1 MVPIM
6 RAFAD
11 PKYRRIVA
19 VMGAQMGKT
28 EAFWNVIGWRL
39 DDDPTPI
46 LYVGPTQ
53 KLTESMSSDRVMKML
68 RSVPTLWEKLEKGKK
83 NKIAEKFVG
92 GVRLGFAWAGS
103 PTELAG
109 HPAGLVLLDERD
121 RMDNSVGGEGD
132 PVELAEA
139 RVATY
144 PDGKLAIVSTPTEG
158 TVEVDRHEST
168 GMEHWRVSDGVVSP
182 VWRLWQE
189 GTRHEW
195 AVPCP
200 DCGEYFVPRFRH
212 LHWPKDA
219 TPHQALQSAEL
230 GCVNCGSAIKHDRMH
245 AMNAAGRFVAPGQ
258 RVERNGKVVGEA
270 PATETA
276 SYWVS
281 GLCSPWQT
289 FGQRARSFL
298 AAARSGDQDRVRTV
312 INTRFGELY
321 AERGEAPT
329 HDKVMQL
336 RADYVSG
343 EVPDGVLVLTAGV
356 DVQKD
361 RVVYTVRGWGYAMS
375 SWLIEFGEV
384 WGDTGTPD
392 VWRRLA
398 DVLATEYS
406 GKSIR
411 LALVDSGYLA
421 DVVYDFC
428 RKTPRATP
436 SKGQPGDRNRAAP
449 VRSSQ
454 IDVTEKGGKIKRSQQ
469 VWHVDTHYFKQLI
482 HGRIEWPADQPGA
495 WHLPSDISEEY
506 AQQIIAESRLTL
518 PSGTVIWKLHS
529 RENHALDCDVY
540 ATAAARIIG
549 MDRVR
554 PPKPKAEP
562 EDQPS
567 QQAVQR
573 PSARPIRGGFVSRW
587 R

>member
-28 EAFWNVIGWRL
+28 ESFWNVLGWRL

-83 NKIAEKFVG
+83 NKIAEKFIG

-103 PTELAG
+103 ATELAG
-109 HPAGLVLLDERD
+109 HPVGLVLLDERD
-121 RMDNSVGGEGD
+121 RMENSVGGEGD

-139 RVATY
+139 RIATY

-158 TVEVDRHEST
+158 TVEVHRHEST
-168 GMEHWRVSDGVVSP
+168 GMEHWQVANEVVSP
-182 VWRLWQE
+182 IWRLWQE

-219 TPHQALQSAEL
+219 TPHEALHAARL
-230 GCVNCGSAIKHDRMH
+230 GCINCGSAISHDRMH
-245 AMNAAGRFVAPGQ
+245 AMNASGRFVAPSQ
-258 RVERNGKVVGEA
+258 RVEKTGEVVGQG
-270 PATETA
+270 PTTETA

-298 AAARSGDQDRVRTV
+298 SAVRAGDQDRIRTV
-312 INTRFGELY
+312 VNTRFGELY

-329 HDKVMQL
+329 WDRVMSL
-336 RADYVSG
+336 VSDYKSG
-343 EVPDGVLVLTAGV
+343 EVPDGVLFLTCGI

-361 RVVYTVRGWGYAMS
+361 RLVYVVRGWGYSMS
-375 SWLIEFGEV
+375 AWLIEFGEL
-384 WGDTGTPD
+384 WGETDQPD
-392 VWRRLA
+392 VWARLA
-398 DVLATEYS
+398 DFLRTEYQGRQIKLTMIDCGYRPDMVFRFCRMFS
-406 GKSIR
+406 AASPARGYESMTAPIRMSLQDITANGKTIKKGIQVWN
-411 LALVDSGYLA
+411 VDS
-421 DVVYDFC
+421 
-428 RKTPRATP
+428 
-436 SKGQPGDRNRAAP
+436 S
-449 VRSSQ
+449 
-454 IDVTEKGGKIKRSQQ
+454 
-469 VWHVDTHYFKQLI
+469 YFKTMI
-482 HGRIEWPADQPGA
+482 HSRIDWPLDQPGA
-495 WHLPSDISEEY
+495 WRLPVDVSEEY
-506 AQQIIAESRLTL
+506 AKQIIAESRVPL
-518 PSGTVIWKLHS
+518 PTGKVIWKRHDKD
-529 RENHALDCDVY
+529 NHALDAEVY
-540 ATAAARIIG
+540 CAAAARRLG
-549 MDRVR
+549 VDRIRAPVAQ
-554 PPKPKAEP
+554 PANEP
-562 EDQPS
+562 EIPAPP
-567 QQAVQR
+567 QQAA
-573 PSARPIRGGFVSRW
+573 PAARRYVMRGRFR
-587 R
+587 